1 MTTTTTT
8 MKIFSNFWL
17 LKEPVHFPQSCNL
30 DLAKIDSSSYNF
42 SLDDLLA
49 VSVGMMRLMFTGVF
63 NSMSV
68 IGPALGYVFGAMALN
83 IFTDFYNFNAD
94 E

>member
-1 MTTTTTT
+1 
-8 MKIFSNFWL
+8 
-17 LKEPVHFPQSCNL
+17 
-30 DLAKIDSSSYNF
+30 
-42 SLDDLLA
+42 
-49 VSVGMMRLMFTGVF
+49 MMRLMFTGVF